1 VVGVECRFGESGSL
15 ISGSGSFL
23 MLLLSLSMA
32 LQSVLF
38 SICYAICV
46 IRDAIFD

>member
-1 VVGVECRFGESGSL
+1 VVRVESL

-23 MLLLSLSMA
+23 MLLVSLSMV

-38 SICYAICV
+38 SICYAIRDAICV